1 MIFIAEQKPITI
13 IDAADRVLGRLA
25 SIVAKKLLN
34 GEEIVIVNAERAV
47 ISGKPENTNEY
58 FLGKIHRGDRLKGPF
73 YPRPPEQIFRRVVR
87 GMLPWRK
94 SRGQEAFRRLKVFS
108 GQPAQFADAK
118 KFGKAAEQLR
128 CKIETLKDVSAALGV
143 KLK

>member
-1 MIFIAEQKPITI
+1 MKMEAKNPITV

-34 GEEIVIVNAERAV
+34 GEEIVIVNAEKAV

-108 GQPAQFADAK
+108 GQPAQFSDAK

-128 CKIETLKDVSAALGV
+128 CKIETLKDVSRALGV
-143 KLK
+143 KV